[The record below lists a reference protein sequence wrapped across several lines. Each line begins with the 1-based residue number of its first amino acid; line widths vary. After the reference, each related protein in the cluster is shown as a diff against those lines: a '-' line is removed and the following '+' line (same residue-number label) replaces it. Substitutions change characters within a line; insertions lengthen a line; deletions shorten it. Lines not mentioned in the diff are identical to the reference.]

1 MQVIPNELETTMKP
15 YDFGII
21 YGNHIRTLCKMI
33 LKIQELLPLYIK
45 HLLNIY
51 DNTHYATYFCIMFLE
66 LWKINPNSCEIVMN
80 YIIKNKSNCWNM
92 LLNILKTV
100 DYNLNIKNFSKKYRH
115 LYHNICV
122 KIIKQFYEDWCNR
135 ETSDSKLP
143 INFDYSKEYD
153 EYDESILP
161 DYHPIYY
168 NTETTWFFDWF
179 ICHEWTIGNGFK
191 TMVNHEDYK
200 NFTKIFLLKLENI
213 LKKKYKKNCDNVND
227 IFKQM
232 LIDISNLKLDK
243 ILRKAEND
251 KINRTIVQKQETKKI
266 IICFRT
272 NDIVYKNTRQSISML
287 YYMWYVNRV
296 KKNKPNKDISSLMF
310 LDMDVIDKIISPN
323 YFNLF

>member
-1 MQVIPNELETTMKP
+1 
-15 YDFGII
+15 
-21 YGNHIRTLCKMI
+21 MI
-33 LKIQELLPLYIK
+33 LKIPELLPLYIK

-51 DNTHYATYFCIMFLE
+51 DNTPYSTYFCIMFLE
-66 LWKINPNSCEIVMN
+66 LWKINRKNCEIIIN

-100 DYNLNIKNFSKKYRH
+100 DYNLNIEKFSKKYRQ
-115 LYHNICV
+115 LYHNICT

-143 INFDYSKEYD
+143 INFDYSKKYD
-153 EYDESILP
+153 EDYDEEYNE
-161 DYHPIYY
+161 DYDEEYNEDYHPHPIYY
-168 NTETTWFFDWF
+168 NTETTWFFGWF

-213 LKKKYKKNCDNVND
+213 LKKNCDNVND
-227 IFKQM
+227 IFKKM
-232 LIDISNLKLDK
+232 LIDISNSKLDK
-243 ILRKAEND
+243 ILIKAKNNN
-251 KINRTIVQKQETKKI
+251 INRTIVQKQETKKR
-266 IICFRT
+266 IICFRS

-323 YFNLF
+323 YFILISK